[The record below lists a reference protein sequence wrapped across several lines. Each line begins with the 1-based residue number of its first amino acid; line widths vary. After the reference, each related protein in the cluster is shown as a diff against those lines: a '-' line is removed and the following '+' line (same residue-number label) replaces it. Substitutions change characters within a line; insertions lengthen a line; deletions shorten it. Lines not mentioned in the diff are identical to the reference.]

1 MYAKFS
7 KLTSSYDDLIV
18 ILPNRTKLPTSLKKL
33 GRFTASR
40 TANVSTTAVE
50 ADFYMVTAL
59 GIVSSN
65 LEIQNIDVID
75 KASYTGN
82 VILEKFDI
90 GTLFEQKELGT
101 VSLNFD
107 VDGKALNGNF
117 LILQWR
123 H

>member
-1 MYAKFS
+1 
-7 KLTSSYDDLIV
+7 
-18 ILPNRTKLPTSLKKL
+18 
-33 GRFTASR
+33 
-40 TANVSTTAVE
+40 
-50 ADFYMVTAL
+50 MVTAL

-107 VDGKALNGNF
+107 VDGKGFKREF
-117 LILQWR
+117 LILQL
-123 H
+123 

>member
-1 MYAKFS
+1 
-7 KLTSSYDDLIV
+7 
-18 ILPNRTKLPTSLKKL
+18 
-33 GRFTASR
+33 
-40 TANVSTTAVE
+40 
-50 ADFYMVTAL
+50 MVTAL

-75 KASYTGN
+75 KASYTN

-117 LILQWR
+117 LILQIGDISQIEYKIIIILILLSMER
-123 H
+123 

>member
-1 MYAKFS
+1 
-7 KLTSSYDDLIV
+7 
-18 ILPNRTKLPTSLKKL
+18 
-33 GRFTASR
+33 
-40 TANVSTTAVE
+40 
-50 ADFYMVTAL
+50 MVTAL

-82 VILEKFDI
+82 VILEKFD

-107 VDGKALNGNF
+107 VDGKALKRNF
-117 LILQWR
+117 LILQYGDISQIEYKNYNYTNIVVNGTLKS
-123 H
+123 